1 MKRSIWVV
9 AVLVLLAG
17 SVVTKLYAE
26 SDAATVKALE
36 EKWAAAASKND
47 DAAVASL
54 LADSLTSIGSDGTM
68 RNRSEMLA
76 AMKGRKYE
84 SAVADD
90 IKVQV
95 FGDAAVATG
104 IWRAKG
110 TENGKAFSETERF
123 TDTYIKMGG
132 QWKCVATHSS
142 LMK

>member
-1 MKRSIWVV
+1 MKRSIWVG

-17 SVVTKLYAE
+17 SVVPRLHADN
-26 SDAATVKALE
+26 DATTVKALE

-47 DAAVASL
+47 DAAVASI
-54 LADSLTSIGSDGTM
+54 LADSITSIGSDGTM
-68 RNRSEMLA
+68 RNKSEMVA

-84 SAVADD
+84 SAVEED

-123 TDTYIKMGG
+123 TDTYVKMGG

-142 LMK
+142 PMK

>member
-9 AVLVLLAG
+9 PVLVLLSC
-17 SVVTKLYAE
+17 SVVTRVYAE
-26 SDAATVKALE
+26 SDAATVKGIE
-36 EKWAAAASKND
+36 EKWATAASKND
-47 DAAVASL
+47 DAGVASL
-54 LADSLTSIGSDGTM
+54 LADSVTSIGSDGIM

-84 SAVADD
+84 SAVEDD

-110 TENGKAFSETERF
+110 TDNGKPFSEVERF

-132 QWKCVATHSS
+132 QWKCVASHSS
-142 LMK
+142 TMK